1 MSEMGE
7 MMTAL
12 PANLMFGASVLSSYN
27 RNRFRLET
35 TSADTAGDGR
45 IVTINL
51 PENALLDMKSFRFY
65 MDASAGSNQSIA
77 SDGVLGLLP
86 GNASSLISR
95 VEVYING
102 VQVQQGTSEYNTIF
116 NLLQISRSNH
126 DTTRTKGRLVNH
138 SELYAGTGNTMR
150 TILSAIGTSNGETA
164 SLCVDNWVGF
174 LNETSTRFLPTDL
187 LGQIQIRLTF
197 APNSV
202 LSAVGALGTS
212 NCTSFEA
219 GSGQPASAG
228 NLSYSISNM
237 FFTVD
242 SIVVG
247 DTYNQLLRNKLMGAG
262 AFLPLNYKEYYTFTS
277 DGIASTSYTNRF
289 SLSAGSIDKLY
300 AVQRRSSGPTSYRTI
315 GPATLLSPT
324 ATSNSSSLEAVGNA
338 FIGKYFTFIS
348 AKGDQNDMLDGTLRY
363 QWSVNN
369 VQHPQYLARNSEAM
383 ADLAYTNDKL
393 GFNATGILPS
403 SPSSF
408 CRAMA
413 VYTLQLNHPEL
424 GLSVQSGYNSRGI
437 NSTMSFAMQGLGV
450 ETEKGDGGVGTNS
463 NVESLICVET
473 TSQLR
478 ISAGKALAVSF

>member
-1 MSEMGE
+1 MSETGE

-12 PANLMFGASVLSSYN
+12 PANPMFGASVLSSYN

-35 TSADTAGDGR
+35 TSADTASDGR

-51 PENALLDMKSFRFY
+51 PENALLDMKSFRFFFDCY
-65 MDASAGSNQSIA
+65 TGSNQSTTDNAVI
-77 SDGVLGLLP
+77 GLIP
-86 GNASSLISR
+86 RFASSLISR
-95 VEVYING
+95 VEVYVNG
-102 VQVQQGTSEYNTIF
+102 VQVQQGTSEYNTIY
-116 NLLQISRSNH
+116 NMLQIGRGNQDSV
-126 DTTRTKGRLVNH
+126 RTKGRLVNH
-138 SELYAGTGNTMR
+138 AGLYVGGGNKLKTLLTTLGAAR
-150 TILSAIGTSNGETA
+150 GEQA
-164 SLCVDNWVGF
+164 SLCIDNWLGF

-197 APNSV
+197 APKSV
-202 LSAVGALGTS
+202 LSVVAGDGAS
-212 NCTSFEA
+212 NC
-219 GSGQPASAG
+219 GSLSGVQVTNAA
-228 NLSYSISNM
+228 NLSYTISNM

-262 AFLPLNYKEYYTFTS
+262 SFLPLNYKEYYTFAQ

-300 AVQRRSSGPTSYRTI
+300 AVQRGSSGGWAYNVI
-315 GPATLLSPT
+315 GAATCNAP
-324 ATSNSSSLEAVGNA
+324 NVEDGISSLEHLGDPLT
-338 FIGKYFTFIS
+338 GKYFTFIS
-348 AKGDQNDMLDGTLRY
+348 AKGGASDMTDGSLRY
-363 QWSVNN
+363 QWSINN

-383 ADLAYTNDKL
+383 ADLAYTNDKC
-393 GFNATGILPS
+393 GFNANGIIPS
-403 SPSSF
+403 SPTAF
-408 CRAMA
+408 CRSMA

-437 NSTMSFAMQGLGV
+437 NSTMSFAMQGLS
-450 ETEKGDGGVGTNS
+450 S
-463 NVESLICVET
+463 NLAKQGIGNTSNIQSLICVET

>member
-1 MSEMGE
+1 
-7 MMTAL
+7 MTAL

-35 TSADTAGDGR
+35 TSADTASDGR

-65 MDASAGSNQSIA
+65 MDCSAGSNNS
-77 SDGVLGLLP
+77 VLGLLP
-86 GNASSLISR
+86 AHASSLISR
-95 VEVYING
+95 VEVYVNG
-102 VQVQQGTSEYNTIF
+102 VQVQQGTSEYNTIY
-116 NLLQISRSNH
+116 NMLQLGRNSQDSV
-126 DTTRTKGRLVNH
+126 RTKGRLVNH
-138 SELYAGTGNTMR
+138 GALYTGTGANLATAL
-150 TILSAIGTSNGETA
+150 TSLGTSNGEQST
-164 SLCVDNWVGF
+164 LCIDNWLGF

-187 LGQIQIRLTF
+187 LGQIQVRLTF
-197 APNSV
+197 APNAV
-202 LSAVGALGTS
+202 LSAVGTTGAS
-212 NCTSFEA
+212 NCGALTAGQITAA
-219 GSGQPASAG
+219 GS
-228 NLSYSISNM
+228 LSYSISNM
-237 FFTVD
+237 YFTVD

-262 AFLPLNYKEYYTFTS
+262 SFLPLNYKEYYTFTQ

-300 AVQRRSSGPTSYRTI
+300 AVQRGSSGAWAYNVAGVATCNA
-315 GPATLLSPT
+315 PAVVDGV
-324 ATSNSSSLEAVGNA
+324 SSLEHVGD
-338 FIGKYFTFIS
+338 ILTGKYFTFVA
-348 AKGDQNDMLDGTLRY
+348 AKGGASDMTDGTLRY

-393 GFNATGILPS
+393 GFTANGIIPA
-403 SPSSF
+403 SPTAF
-408 CRAMA
+408 CRSMA

-437 NSTMSFAMQGLGV
+437 NSTMSFAMQGLSS
-450 ETEKGDGGVGTNS
+450 DLARQGVGATS
-463 NVESLICVET
+463 NIQSLICVET